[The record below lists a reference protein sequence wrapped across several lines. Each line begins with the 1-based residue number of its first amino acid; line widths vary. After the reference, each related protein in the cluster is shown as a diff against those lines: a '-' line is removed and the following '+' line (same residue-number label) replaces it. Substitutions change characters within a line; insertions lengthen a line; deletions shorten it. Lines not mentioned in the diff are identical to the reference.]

1 MIFELG
7 TEEMDIPFT
16 HSSDLFFTLTKN
28 VWYLQLFCDIN
39 FQCNG
44 ASSEEVVLSFIHLSF
59 LQKDGNSGS
68 STLGTLQFLLLL
80 RTT

>member
-7 TEEMDIPFT
+7 TEEMDIPFMYL
-16 HSSDLFFTLTKN
+16 SDLFFTLTKN

-39 FQCNG
+39 FQRNCV
-44 ASSEEVVLSFIHLSF
+44 SSEEVVLSFIRLSF
-59 LQKDGNSGS
+59 LQKDRNSGS